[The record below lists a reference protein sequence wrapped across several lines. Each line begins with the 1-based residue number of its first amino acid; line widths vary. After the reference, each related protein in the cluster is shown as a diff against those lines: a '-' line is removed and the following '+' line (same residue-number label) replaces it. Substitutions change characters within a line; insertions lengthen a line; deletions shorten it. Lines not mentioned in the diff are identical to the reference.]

1 MSEDLTHELLEML
14 GENAFLALVEA
25 RGGTRLFVPDDP
37 TRSQLI
43 DIIGG
48 QAAHRLA
55 RKYGRCY
62 IKVPIARTMRALHM
76 VRQGKT
82 NSEVALHLR
91 MTESGVEKLLKRAR
105 KGEAVRRPKPPRK
118 VDAGQMDFFE

>member
-1 MSEDLTHELLEML
+1 MSDDLTQELLEML
-14 GENAFLALVEA
+14 GEDAFLALVEA
-25 RGGTRLFVPDDP
+25 RGGIRLFVPEDP
-37 TRSQLI
+37 TDSQLI

-62 IKVPIARTMRALHM
+62 IKVPLARTMRALRM

-82 NSEVALHLR
+82 NTEVALHLR
-91 MTESGVEKLLKRAR
+91 ITESGVEKLLMRAR
-105 KGEAVRRPKPPRK
+105 KGEIVKRPKPPRK
-118 VDAGQMDFFE
+118 VDAGQMDLFE